1 MGSLFSITINQNLG
15 REGVATK
22 LKPAALAT
30 YQPNNI
36 KLAARCDPGGAC
48 QLTSKG
54 SSAYVS
60 YINENIRGI
69 DAIEFER

>member
-1 MGSLFSITINQNLG
+1 M
-15 REGVATK
+15 ATK
-22 LKPAALAT
+22 LKSSAFAA
-30 YQPNNI
+30 YQPKNI